1 MGRRRS
7 DSIDLVCQRWAE
19 ERRRILGIEEPRKS
33 SQYLGAVRC
42 TLAARRDLHA
52 GAMSVGK
59 VDQHWPEVYEGDAAK
74 VNEAFW
80 KMAPELKTVMDV
92 HYVARAPISIKA
104 DALAMSE
111 SKYWQRVNWVR
122 AFVEGW
128 LAR

>member
-7 DSIDLVCQRWAE
+7 DAIDLACQSWAE
-19 ERRRILGIEEPRKS
+19 ERRRVLGIEEPRRAVE
-33 SQYLGAVRC
+33 YLGSVRC
-42 TLAARRDLHA
+42 TLGARRDLHS
-52 GAMSVGK
+52 GATSIGRVE
-59 VDQHWPEVYEGDAAK
+59 QHWPEVYEGEAAR

-80 KMAPELKTVMDV
+80 KMSPDLKVVMDV
-92 HYVARAPISIKA
+92 HYVARAPATLKA
-104 DALAMSE
+104 DALAMSP